1 MNVIPC
7 QHNAELQKQIETFAE
22 VLKTEAHKLGK
33 HGLPEAEFYGEG
45 GLFRGAIER
54 TGEDFCARADRTTVR
69 GWSRDRE
76 LSDGA
81 LCSLR

>member
-1 MNVIPC
+1 MPLMVLVDEPQVHRWSTLRDLQVESDLGDPC
-7 QHNAELQKQIETFAE
+7 A
-22 VLKTEAHKLGK
+22 VG
-33 HGLPEAEFYGEG
+33 
-45 GLFRGAIER
+45 R
-54 TGEDFCARADRTTVR
+54 TGEDFCVRVDRTTVR